1 MGESLSPSLQDVEAL
16 VFALYEPSSSHN
28 VGHIQEQLHRLQKSS
43 AGWRIARDLLGH
55 EDDKIKFF
63 GALTIMVKLNTES
76 ASLSDVDALELLQN
90 MIRWLH
96 ASLTD
101 GSGTMVV
108 RKLTSALV
116 AFFIHFPNLWPDCIR
131 LLCVSMSSS
140 SPWPVDLTAVPP
152 EMSTILW
159 DVDSRKLQTV
169 LWFAGSLV
177 EEAGK
182 IDANASKHLGIYE
195 AIASNISDVVALM
208 SHCFS
213 AGFSQTSEGRS
224 LQGDCIKTLQS
235 WILFSQR
242 LAARGDETIP
252 SLRSLIPPVLS
263 ALSITDLFEAAAE
276 LLSDTLLNYSGF
288 LLEAHYEALFSLL
301 LEDSARGRY
310 QRLVDG
316 DFDFESVQ
324 FGQLMLA
331 LGDSKVQL
339 LIENTG
345 DRSQDFLTRLRG
357 LLHAQ
362 GYPISDDRIFVP
374 ALEFWST
381 FVETLVDCMCSDD
394 HQAQPWVSAASSHVV
409 EVVSGIW
416 RKLLVMR
423 GKMSQISYSHPL
435 LS

>member
-16 VFALYEPSSSHN
+16 VLALYEPSSFHN

-55 EDDKIKFF
+55 TDDKIKFF

-76 ASLSDVDALELLQN
+76 ASLSNVDASELLQN

-131 LLCVSMSSS
+131 SLCVSMSSS
-140 SPWPVDLTAVPP
+140 SPWPVELAAVPP

-169 LWFAGSLV
+169 LWFAGTLV

-208 SHCFS
+208 IFKETALRPYSL
-213 AGFSQTSEGRS
+213 GF
-224 LQGDCIKTLQS
+224 
-235 WILFSQR
+235 
-242 LAARGDETIP
+242 
-252 SLRSLIPPVLS
+252 
-263 ALSITDLFEAAAE
+263 
-276 LLSDTLLNYSGF
+276 
-288 LLEAHYEALFSLL
+288 FSL
-301 LEDSARGRY
+301 
-310 QRLVDG
+310 
-316 DFDFESVQ
+316 
-324 FGQLMLA
+324 
-331 LGDSKVQL
+331 
-339 LIENTG
+339 
-345 DRSQDFLTRLRG
+345 
-357 LLHAQ
+357 
-362 GYPISDDRIFVP
+362 
-374 ALEFWST
+374 
-381 FVETLVDCMCSDD
+381 
-394 HQAQPWVSAASSHVV
+394 
-409 EVVSGIW
+409 SG
-416 RKLLVMR
+416 
-423 GKMSQISYSHPL
+423 
-435 LS
+435 